1 MESLLSLLSVV
12 WMGIVCAVSPCPL
25 ATNIAAVSF
34 LARESERPSR
44 VLWGGLF
51 YALGRTVTC
60 VGLAV
65 AILFGL
71 AAAPTL
77 SQVLQKYMGLA
88 LGPMLI
94 VIGAILL
101 DLVSLP
107 KVGPRLDL
115 GRLGSRLS
123 RGGIGGAFALGL
135 AFALVLCPPSAAVY
149 FGGLLPLAESEG
161 HQIFYPLVFG
171 LMTALPVI
179 AVSVACA
186 FGLKG
191 LGTAF
196 ATAQRFDG
204 VLRKGTGV
212 VILALGL
219 WKTIPLLIPM

>member
-1 MESLLSLLSVV
+1 METALSLLSVV

-34 LARESERPSR
+34 LAREAECPSR

-77 SQVLQKYMGLA
+77 SQALQKYMGLV
-88 LGPMLI
+88 LGPLLI
-94 VIGAILL
+94 VVGAVLL
-101 DLVSLP
+101 DLVRLP
-107 KVGPRLDL
+107 KIGYRFDFGPLT
-115 GRLGSRLS
+115 SRLS
-123 RGGIGGAFALGL
+123 RTGVVGAFALGL
-135 AFALVLCPPSAAVY
+135 VFALVLCPPSAAVY

-161 HQIFYPLVFG
+161 RPILYPLVFG

-179 AVSVACA
+179 AVTIACA

-191 LGTAF
+191 VGAAF
-196 ATAQRFDG
+196 TTAQRFDG
-204 VLRKGTGV
+204 ILRKGTGGI
-212 VILALGL
+212 ILALGL
-219 WKTIPLLIPM
+219 WKTIPLLVP

>member
-1 MESLLSLLSVV
+1 MEPLLSFFSVV

-34 LARESERPSR
+34 LTREAECPSR
-44 VLWGGLF
+44 VLWGGFF
-51 YALGRTVTC
+51 YALGRTVTS
-60 VGLAV
+60 VSLAV

-71 AAAPTL
+71 AAAPAL
-77 SQVLQKYMGLA
+77 SQALQKYMGLA
-88 LGPMLI
+88 LGPLLI

-107 KVGPRLDL
+107 KVGSSLDL
-115 GRLGSRLS
+115 GRLGSCLS
-123 RGGIGGAFALGL
+123 RGGVIGAFVLGL
-135 AFALVLCPPSAAVY
+135 VFALALCPPSAAVY

-161 HQIFYPLVFG
+161 HPILYPLVFG

-179 AVSVACA
+179 AVSVAFA

-191 LGTAF
+191 LGAAF
-196 ATAQRFDG
+196 ATVQRLDA
-204 VLRKGTGV
+204 VLRRGTGG

-219 WKTIPLLIPM
+219 WKTAQILMP